1 MGEPMDHHEYLGR
14 VMHAVLRPLT
24 PLQSAVDML
33 LDGTLGSIPDH
44 QRDVLAM
51 MGRNI
56 DRLSRLAKDV
66 HLLARLDAGQYPLRT
81 ESVDVRE
88 ALHPVA
94 AMLRDRGKGE
104 GAIVAYQV
112 AEGIHVDADPEALR
126 TIALNLGE
134 IALEHGGP
142 GITLRLA
149 ADVHDG
155 LLRISVSAT
164 GDGFSEL
171 ERAAIFEPFSLVHHK
186 ERDGFLGTGLAMA
199 VSRRLARALGGDVGL
214 DPESKDGTR
223 FIFTLRV
230 HDDDEAP
237 FGRIAVMRGY
247 VSPRQVEWARS
258 IQQGT
263 DEDRRLGEIL
273 VDEGLMSAEQRDQVL
288 KLQTE
293 ERSA

>member
-1 MGEPMDHHEYLGR
+1 MSDQQEEGGPSMGEPMDHHEYLGR

-134 IALEHGGP
+134 IAL
-142 GITLRLA
+142 
-149 ADVHDG
+149 G